1 MSNLFY
7 YQGISIYGASLYNEL
22 NWFQYL
28 VEGQKSRPSLCI
40 VLRRTRRAWLVLEV
54 FSTST
59 GNYVVSVLHPSCCS
73 FFSLN
78 WLMINHYYPGIWS
91 IQVYLVVWFVMVID
105 RFSEGEC
112 STFLFF
118 LWKDWLF
125 NHFTGHLLCSST

>member
-7 YQGISIYGASLYNEL
+7 CKGISSYGTSLYNVL
-22 NWFQYL
+22 NWPQYL
-28 VEGQKSRPSLCI
+28 AEGQKSRPSLCI
-40 VLRRTRRAWLVLEV
+40 VLHRARRVWLVLEV

-59 GNYVVSVLHPSCCS
+59 GNYVVSVLHPSFWL

-78 WLMINHYYPGIWS
+78 WPMINHYCPGIWS